1 MGIFQG
7 CRSSAPSLQNLSL
20 STVDNVLIARL
31 PESDRAHLLSGA
43 EEVNLALSQVLWH
56 PGEPLAYVYFPSQ
69 GFVCLT
75 ATDPP
80 PSGLEIAMI
89 GREGMLGMQAVLGSN
104 RTPFRAVVQ
113 GEGRAQRHLDR
124 HPATKQLLDR
134 YVTFRLNQLATLAHC
149 LCHHEVRPRLARWLL
164 MSQDRTGSDRFH
176 VTQEALG
183 FMLGV
188 RRVSV
193 TAAATA
199 LQHRCVIAYCRG
211 NLQVL
216 NRGALE
222 EAACGCYRSDLERYT
237 TLFHDTQTVKS
248 SVAPTDR

>member
-1 MGIFQG
+1 M
-7 CRSSAPSLQNLSL
+7 
-20 STVDNVLIARL
+20 STVDNALIARL
-31 PESDRAHLLSGA
+31 PESDQVHLLSGA
-43 EEVNLALSQVLWH
+43 EEVPLSLAQELWH
-56 PGEPLAYVYFPSQ
+56 PGKPLTHVYFPSQ
-69 GFVCLT
+69 GFVYLT
-75 ATDPP
+75 ATESP

-113 GEGRAQRHLDR
+113 GEGRAWRLTTDVFQRHLDR

-149 LCHHEVRPRLARWLL
+149 LCHHEVKPRLARWLL
-164 MSQDRTGSDRFH
+164 MGQDRTGSDRFQ

-222 EAACGCYRSDLERYT
+222 EAACSCYRSDLERYT
-237 TLFHDTQTVKS
+237 TLFQDTHAVKS
-248 SVAPTDR
+248 SMASTDR